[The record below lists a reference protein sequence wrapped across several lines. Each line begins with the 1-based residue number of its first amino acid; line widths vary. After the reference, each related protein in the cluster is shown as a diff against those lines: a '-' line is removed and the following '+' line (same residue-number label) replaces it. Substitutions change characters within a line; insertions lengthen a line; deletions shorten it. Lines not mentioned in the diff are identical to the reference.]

1 MNFTTFALPNS
12 IHYSNVRGLDV
23 KNNNLTMG
31 CSKYLDNNGTLLN
44 ALPESLSNRK
54 TLVSLYQALVLTRL
68 FDETAINLQRTGII
82 GTYASCRGQEA
93 IGVAIGHAMLADDVF
108 IPYYRDIAAQFQ
120 RGVLLEEVL
129 QYWGGDE
136 RGSNFSQQ
144 ANDFPLCVPIATQLC
159 HAVGI
164 AFALKYQSKPNVA
177 VVTCGDGATSKGD
190 FYEALNMA
198 GAMSLP
204 TLFVINNNQWAISVP
219 LERQTASPTLAHKAL
234 AAGIS
239 AVQVDGN
246 DLLAMYINVSD
257 ALEQIRQTGK
267 PFLIEAVTYRLSDHT
282 TADDATRYM
291 SQQALTNAKQKE
303 PLIRFKRF
311 LTEQHSWTDKQDHAL
326 YQQCQQQVD
335 TSVEMYKNLTPQQP
349 SEFFDYMYEQ
359 LPNNLVEQKQDF
371 LDGLKHHE

>member
-1 MNFTTFALPNS
+1 MS
-12 IHYSNVRGLDV
+12 IHQELIIEASQ
-23 KNNNLTMG
+23 
-31 CSKYLDNNGTLLN
+31 YLDTNGASLKP
-44 ALPESLSNRK
+44 LPDAFNENK
-54 TLVSLYQALVLTRL
+54 LVSDLYQALVLTRL

-108 IPYYRDIAAQFQ
+108 IPYYRDIATQFQ
-120 RGVLLEEVL
+120 RGVLLEETL

-291 SQQALTNAKQKE
+291 SQKALDDAKQKE

-311 LTEQHSWTDKQDHAL
+311 LTDQHSWTDKEDQAL

-335 TSVEMYKNLTPQQP
+335 TSVEMYKNLPPQQP
-349 SEFFDYMYEQ
+349 GEFFDYMYEQ
-359 LPNNLVEQKQDF
+359 LPNSLVEQKQAF
-371 LDGLKHHE
+371 LDGLKRHE